1 MKEMESFSFW
11 KQIQNIQKCNLPFAK
26 HWSGQNSLLEASIE
40 WINLGCFRGVVLST
54 RIFMC
59 KKSTVN
65 NTTPLSS
72 QGLTLLHTKKESN
85 NSRFWTKLSG
95 QCHEA
100 SDASGKKTS
109 SSVVPDVLPLPE
121 TLPRYYYASRNYR
134 VRFYS
139 TGQAGRK
146 DKHHTPPKTK
156 QNRPTPIPSN
166 SSPICLQL

>member
-1 MKEMESFSFW
+1 MKEMESCICFQ
-11 KQIQNIQKCNLPFAK
+11 KLKNIRKCNLPFAK

-100 SDASGKKTS
+100 SDASGKKKPAVQLYLMSCHSLKLCPGITM
-109 SSVVPDVLPLPE
+109 LPVITE
-121 TLPRYYYASRNYR
+121 
-134 VRFYS
+134 
-139 TGQAGRK
+139 
-146 DKHHTPPKTK
+146 
-156 QNRPTPIPSN
+156 
-166 SSPICLQL
+166 